1 MSILWIIRLSLIG
14 CSFILIAVFACF
26 LKNRDKYSGI
36 LENTSINILSVI
48 LFNIFCYVPMLI
60 PPDENVVIRP
70 VLLNNAFNL
79 RWFDIVGLIIMILGV
94 LLLLKT
100 ILMRKAIGAQ
110 DTAGK
115 LLTKSIYSFCRHP
128 IYFGIIIISLGF
140 ALRGINID
148 ALIVYPLILLV
159 NFLQAKLEE
168 VYDVGARFKDEY
180 LEYKKNTRMFGPI
193 WFWFT
198 ILFFL
203 ILPLIISIL
212 NQ

>member
-1 MSILWIIRLSLIG
+1 
-14 CSFILIAVFACF
+14 
-26 LKNRDKYSGI
+26 
-36 LENTSINILSVI
+36 NILSVI

-60 PPDENVVIRP
+60 PPDENVVTRP
-70 VLLNNAFNL
+70 ILLNNAFNL
-79 RWFDIVGLIIMILGV
+79 RWLDIVGLIIMILGV

-148 ALIVYPLILLV
+148 ALIVFPLILLV

-168 VYDVGARFKDEY
+168 VYDVGVRFKDEY

-193 WFWFT
+193 WFWFL
-198 ILFFL
+198 IIFFL
-203 ILPLIISIL
+203 ILPLIISII
-212 NQ
+212 NP